1 MQEDAPKKLYFTNTQ
16 KKDYKTQKKKDYK
29 TQKKKDYKTQKRK
42 DLWKPHKITWR

>member
-16 KKDYKTQKKKDYK
+16 KRKDYK